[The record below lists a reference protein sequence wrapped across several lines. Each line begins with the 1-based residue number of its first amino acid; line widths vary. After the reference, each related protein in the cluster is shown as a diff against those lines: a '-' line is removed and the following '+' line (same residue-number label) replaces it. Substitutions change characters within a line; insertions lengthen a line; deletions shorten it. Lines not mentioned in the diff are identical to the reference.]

1 MRPMRIKIK
10 NFKTVK
16 EANLELGKV
25 TVLLGPP
32 SSGKSNVL
40 EALALLGYP
49 YRLKLREL
57 YKSPSNVK
65 PTLHD
70 IIRLE
75 SVEDIFYFREKGR
88 KILIKALPLRSK
100 VSTIKEHSTGKEVA
114 TVEIYFEK
122 GNPVAKVNNVAAK
135 IIIESLSYSYI
146 SEWPQ
151 LLELALDARLYGY
164 DRYAL
169 TQKLP
174 DVLKYSPT
182 HEVSDILF
190 EDSSNIVSVLNAYE
204 RILWTINEWFESL
217 DIRIDLRLL
226 RDGKV
231 VVFDYVKEMP
241 LRLLSDT
248 VGRIL
253 YYITALYTCIQYVK
267 AYGLRDRLILM
278 LEEPEAHVFPYSFQ
292 LLVNLIKE
300 ASKEMF
306 VVLTSHN
313 GSFVSHLWDR
323 VKDVKTYYTY
333 RDKRGSTKIV
343 EVSIGKLAKDLITGS
358 ELLVLTPKEVHEKY
372 TVETAVKTEK

>member
-122 GNPVAKVNNVAAK
+122 GNPVAKVNNVA
-135 IIIESLSYSYI
+135 
-146 SEWPQ
+146 
-151 LLELALDARLYGY
+151 ALDARLYGY